1 MLFNPDY
8 PSPRADHIPNQ
19 NHLHCVSAQLKWI
32 NDQSTPIQTSS
43 APLAP
48 MLRIDGKS
56 VQKPLPES
64 SENGLCALVSITQ
77 REACS
82 RAEKALETVTPPT
95 GPQAFLAASF
105 ASTSR

>member
-32 NDQSTPIQTSS
+32 NDQSTPIQTSL

-64 SENGLCALVSITQ
+64 SENGFALWSV
-77 REACS
+77 
-82 RAEKALETVTPPT
+82 
-95 GPQAFLAASF
+95 
-105 ASTSR
+105 